1 MVTDHGQA
9 IRMTNKEYELLLFF
23 LKHSGEALD
32 RNRLLDEVW
41 DYTFAGDTRTVDT
54 HVKQLRDK
62 LPTMKRYLKTVH
74 RVGYRLE
81 EVR

>member
-1 MVTDHGQA
+1 
-9 IRMTNKEYELLLFF
+9 
-23 LKHSGEALD
+23 
-32 RNRLLDEVW
+32 VW

-62 LPTMKRYLKTVH
+62 LPTMKRQLKTVH